1 MPRGSRSIQKAA
13 SKDIVS
19 VDIKSM
25 TNEELKEEL
34 AALGSPV
41 GPIMPSTRGLY
52 ERKLGIHKI
61 HSQTVNLGIVSQIIT
76 KYGTGN

>member
-19 VDIKSM
+19 ADIKSM
-25 TNEELKEEL
+25 TDDEIKEEL

-52 ERKLGIHKI
+52 ERKLGTL
-61 HSQTVNLGIVSQIIT
+61 SLYYIT
-76 KYGTGN
+76 K